1 MTVKSFTILGS
12 GISTKESLAKSS
24 WIQIDNFGDSADEIA
39 LKNARVNAP
48 VTSSWAY
55 LSPTSWART
64 VKHFTTVIMSLV

>member
-1 MTVKSFTILGS
+1 MILS
-12 GISTKESLAKSS
+12 PGISTKESLAKSS
-24 WIQIDNFGDSADEIA
+24 WIQIDNFADEIA